1 MSIPITIII
10 GLLGV
15 LIGIWF
21 QRRSWLLS
29 IAEEVRVRETADAS
43 KLIDLIAE
51 TFDKRIAIQRAF
63 LYSIGDEDR
72 ADYIDKYRE
81 AVIEYA
87 EKINIVRSKLYFYF
101 SYEEVLR
108 YEQELHV
115 RLVVNAEAISNL
127 RNRYEELSSSG
138 LSDNEVFRL
147 NEDLSIISAKVFRYC
162 QTLYV
167 KVAKLEFGSLRT
179 IHNWTDR
186 SNDFVS
192 SVKLL
197 RRVLNI

>member
-1 MSIPITIII
+1 VAKYQVKGAVQI
-10 GLLGV
+10 
-15 LIGIWF
+15 
-21 QRRSWLLS
+21 RDRSK
-29 IAEEVRVRETADAS
+29 EVRVRETADAS